1 MSRPKKTS
9 ARHASTGQP
18 RRQAHPG
25 GPLILAARRIRLV
38 NRRVDA
44 AIDENGSI
52 RITYSKLANR
62 QARIIRKTKIRMSCE
77 AALATICLI
86 DRLFTIANIDQAQV
100 EEWAEQ
106 TQWEARNV

>member
-25 GPLILAARRIRLV
+25 GPLILAARRLRLV
-38 NRRVDA
+38 NRRIDA

-52 RITYSKLANR
+52 RITYSKLVN
-62 QARIIRKTKIRMSCE
+62 
-77 AALATICLI
+77 
-86 DRLFTIANIDQAQV
+86 RLFTIANIDKAQV